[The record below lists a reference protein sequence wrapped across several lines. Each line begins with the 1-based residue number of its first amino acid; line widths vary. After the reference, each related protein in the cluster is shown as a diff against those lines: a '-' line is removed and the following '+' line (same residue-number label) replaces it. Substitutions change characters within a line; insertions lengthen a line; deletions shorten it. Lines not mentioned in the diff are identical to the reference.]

1 MYAFEIDFWI
11 FPGQKIEENAVCCFS
26 TILSAKGRATA
37 SFVRTLQSLATHP
50 MTAVNAALELHGA
63 AVLLSSPVKVLGYSH
78 EQNAK
83 DPSET
88 GGKGLQLFEANDG
101 QAKRAQRIRTSS
113 FGSLDQNSS
122 KAGQSIS
129 KGRGINRAVSLGA
142 VGQAWTSSQTL
153 RQTVFPGPS
162 RERPKPDP
170 PELVEARDPRDIG
183 AKHSGLLPKTRP
195 GTGNMRSRPVVS
207 SERPASGRAKTS
219 PMLMVSRL
227 SGNLSM

>member
-1 MYAFEIDFWI
+1 
-11 FPGQKIEENAVCCFS
+11 
-26 TILSAKGRATA
+26 
-37 SFVRTLQSLATHP
+37 

-88 GGKGLQLFEANDG
+88 GSKGLLFEANDG

-113 FGSLDQNSS
+113 FGALDQSS

-162 RERPKPDP
+162 RERLKPDP
-170 PELVEARDPRDIG
+170 PELVEARDPREIG
-183 AKHSGLLPKTRP
+183 AKQSGLLPKTRP

-227 SGNLSM
+227 SGNL

>member
-1 MYAFEIDFWI
+1 MLFFAFEIDFWI
-11 FPGQKIEENAVCCFS
+11 FPGQKIKENASKCLFFHHFVR
-26 TILSAKGRATA
+26 KGRATA

-88 GGKGLQLFEANDG
+88 GGKGQLFEANDG

-113 FGSLDQNSS
+113 FGSLDQNSG

-142 VGQAWTSSQTL
+142 VGQAWD
-153 RQTVFPGPS
+153 F
-162 RERPKPDP
+162 
-170 PELVEARDPRDIG
+170 
-183 AKHSGLLPKTRP
+183 
-195 GTGNMRSRPVVS
+195 VS
-207 SERPASGRAKTS
+207 NFAANG
-219 PMLMVSRL
+219 VSR
-227 SGNLSM
+227 SKQGKAKA